1 VLHADD
7 FLALMLGDGVPD
19 GHVIGGQVQLIG
31 AGSGSSR
38 GNGSTRDGTGSA
50 SRWKITRCTV
60 HRSGCG
66 KASISCQDEPGKR
79 TRRSLTYSPRLGELL
94 AGKGGRVITGTGVGL
109 NARQGGAP
117 PDLPAQPFQLSLQR
131 IQFGT
136 RNADQFGCFG
146 AHTAPSVRRF
156 RPKCRSVRLGW
167 ADPQLAADDPELSP
181 GPVSHGDDATV
192 ASRSMAEPWNG
203 SWNGMQRNP
212 SAIRVIAAIRRAIS
226 AGHVIGA
233 GEQAPRNA

>member
-1 VLHADD
+1 
-7 FLALMLGDGVPD
+7 
-19 GHVIGGQVQLIG
+19 
-31 AGSGSSR
+31 
-38 GNGSTRDGTGSA
+38 
-50 SRWKITRCTV
+50 
-60 HRSGCG
+60 
-66 KASISCQDEPGKR
+66 
-79 TRRSLTYSPRLGELL
+79 
-94 AGKGGRVITGTGVGL
+94 
-109 NARQGGAP
+109 
-117 PDLPAQPFQLSLQR
+117 
-131 IQFGT
+131 
-136 RNADQFGCFG
+136 
-146 AHTAPSVRRF
+146 
-156 RPKCRSVRLGW
+156 VRLGW